1 MACSSMFIFCVF
13 FHVFR
18 VVLVSVSMWVLVT
31 TMQAITQ
38 LYECRKQLD
47 HTMTE
52 KSSLEADVARLSE
65 ECAEAA
71 AKLHTVEVS

>member
-1 MACSSMFIFCVF
+1 
-13 FHVFR
+13 
-18 VVLVSVSMWVLVT
+18 VT